1 VTRLGGVGI
10 GSISRGLFV
19 ALILALAPGIAAAEE
34 PTASDAPSTADDN
47 PRPTGELGKQVPD
60 MAGRVWADL
69 LTQLFPDVTASNE
82 PDAFATAMEMN
93 DVRSIGVADDSWN
106 FCGEKIGLKDFDAKV
121 VRLGDR
127 RRWVVTITMADE
139 CAALLALFDETGKLV
154 DAVNVRGDMH
164 VSYEGVRP
172 LGPEGALFI
181 AWNWHDNSS
190 QSYDDPMLVL
200 VKTAGFSSIG
210 RLPAFGSRSCREQF
224 TEQPIITVTP
234 AAPMARIDA
243 QVKRRTQKFA
253 ADCETKIGGEGL
265 VTFDGYWR
273 WNTKKGAY
281 EPHLK
286 ELEALFDW
294 NRKQD

>member
-1 VTRLGGVGI
+1 MGLGGI
-10 GSISRGLFV
+10 LRGVCV
-19 ALILALAPGIAAAEE
+19 ALVFALATAIAAADE
-34 PTASDAPSTADDN
+34 PAATGASPAAGDSAA
-47 PRPTGELGKQVPD
+47 PTGELGKPVPD
-60 MAGRVWADL
+60 MAGKVWADL

-82 PDAFATAMEMN
+82 PDAFATATEMN

-127 RRWVVTITMADE
+127 RRWLVTITMADE
-139 CAALLALFDETGKLV
+139 CAALLALFDESGKLV
-154 DAVNVRGDMH
+154 DAVNVRGDQH

-172 LGPEGALFI
+172 LGPTGALFI

-200 VKTAGFSSIG
+200 VKTDGFSSIG
-210 RLPAFGSRSCREQF
+210 SLPAFGSRGCRDQF
-224 TEQPIITVTP
+224 TEQPIITVAP
-234 AAPMARIDA
+234 ATPMARIDA

-253 ADCETKIGGEGL
+253 ADCETKIGRERL

-273 WNTKKGAY
+273 WNTEKGAY

-286 ELEALFDW
+286 EFEALFDW